1 MLEPPVCVKKNSPC
15 SDLYVSVFHLRLVS
29 RAQTSL
35 RCHGEL
41 GPQRLCGAEDPAGCG
56 GVVLVVPDGVDHGG
70 CSRDLPPGR
79 RCVYV
84 ANNLAIICLKR
95 PQR

>member
-15 SDLYVSVFHLRLVS
+15 SDLYVRVFHLRLVS

-41 GPQRLCGAEDPAGCG
+41 GPQRLCGAEDPAGC
-56 GVVLVVPDGVDHGG
+56 
-70 CSRDLPPGR
+70 
-79 RCVYV
+79 
-84 ANNLAIICLKR
+84 
-95 PQR
+95 